1 MVDKKKLE
9 ATKGALPADNDK
21 EVAKVEITESNIEN
35 DEPSGNKSLRKEEEK
50 NTVRSRTQAEKMF
63 NDFISTI
70 RSRQEDFSKAISDYT
85 TTLDK
90 PLADV
95 IETDNE
101 IIVKTDLPNVNKNDI
116 DVHLTENTVEIRAKF
131 EEEYNEEEVD
141 YILRER
147 NYGET
152 KKLIQ
157 LPAKIKTKE
166 VTAKFEDSILTINL
180 PKVEGE
186 KIKVDIK

>member
-9 ATKGALPADNDK
+9 VNKEAFPTDADK
-21 EVAKVEITESNIEN
+21 EVAKVEVTESIPEN
-35 DEPSGNKSLRKEEEK
+35 EEPSGNKSLRKEDEK
-50 NTVRSRTQAEKMF
+50 PITRSRTQAEKMF

-70 RSRQEDFSKAISDYT
+70 RSRQEDFSKAITDYT
-85 TTLDK
+85 TSLDK
-90 PLADV
+90 PLADM
-95 IETDNE
+95 IETDDE
-101 IIVKTDLPNVNKNDI
+101 IIIKTDLPNVKKSGINVN
-116 DVHLTENTVEIRAKF
+116 LTENTVEILAKF

-152 KKLIQ
+152 KKVIQ

-166 VTAKFEDSILTINL
+166 VSAKFEDSILTIKL

>member
-9 ATKGALPADNDK
+9 ADKGTLPTDADK
-21 EVAKVEITESNIEN
+21 EVAKVEVTESSTEN
-35 DEPSGNKSLRKEEEK
+35 EEPSGNKSLRKEGEK
-50 NTVRSRTQAEKMF
+50 PTTRNRTQAEKMF

-85 TTLDK
+85 TTFDK

-101 IIVKTDLPNVNKNDI
+101 IIIKTDLPNVKKSDI
-116 DVHLTENTVEIRAKF
+116 NVNLTENTVEIMAKF
-131 EEEYNEEEVD
+131 DEEYNEEEVD
-141 YILRER
+141 YIRRER

-157 LPAKIKTKE
+157 LPSKIKTKE

>member
-1 MVDKKKLE
+1 MVDNKKLKANKVDLE
-9 ATKGALPADNDK
+9 TETSNEP
-21 EVAKVEITESNIEN
+21 AKVEVTESAMVNE
-35 DEPSGNKSLRKEEEK
+35 EPVETKSLHREGEK
-50 NTVRSRTQAEKMF
+50 RSARSRTQAEKMF

-70 RSRQEDFSKAISDYT
+70 RSRQEDFSKAISEYT

-95 IETDNE
+95 IETDNQ
-101 IIVKTDLPNVNKNDI
+101 IIIKTDLPNVKKSEINVN
-116 DVHLTENTVEIRAKF
+116 LTENTVEIMAKF
-131 EEEYNEEEVD
+131 EEEYNEDEVD
-141 YILRER
+141 YIIRER

-152 KKLIQ
+152 KKIIQ

>member
-1 MVDKKKLE
+1 MVDKKTLE
-9 ATKGALPADNDK
+9 ANAGTSQSSAD
-21 EVAKVEITESNIEN
+21 EEIAKVEITETTTEGEKPMETRSLHKE
-35 DEPSGNKSLRKEEEK
+35 DESSTTRG
-50 NTVRSRTQAEKMF
+50 RTQAEKMF
-63 NDFISTI
+63 NDFVSTI
-70 RSRQEDFSKAISDYT
+70 RSRQEDFSKAIADYT

-95 IETDNE
+95 IETDDE
-101 IIVKTDLPNVNKNDI
+101 IIIKTDLPGIKKSDINVN
-116 DVHLTENTVEIRAKF
+116 LTENTVEILAIF
-131 EEEYNEEEVD
+131 QEEFNEQDVD
-141 YILRER
+141 YIRRER

-157 LPAKIKTKE
+157 LPAKIKIKD
-166 VTAKFEDSILTINL
+166 VTAKFENSILTINL